1 MKLYRCM
8 NKKEF
13 NEAVELGLQMHCL
26 KGGSFCFLPE
36 NIPAGNGATITPADV
51 LPCIRDGE
59 ILVEFEAP
67 DAMLPQ
73 PVLGSYDDPFA
84 EEDEWGAFRALLSR
98 NTISRHTT
106 VGTLCPCGTPYG
118 GGSGII
124 SIPLPS
130 PTRRRRNEVS
140 TPQG

>member
-36 NIPAGNGATITPADV
+36 NIPTGNGATITPADV

-84 EEDEWGAFRALLSR
+84 EEDEWGCIPGFIVPEYHLPAYNCR
-98 NTISRHTT
+98 NFVPLR
-106 VGTLCPCGTPYG
+106 Y
-118 GGSGII
+118 
-124 SIPLPS
+124 SIWRGEWYNINTAPF
-130 PTRRRRNEVS
+130 TDAAEEE
-140 TPQG
+140 

>member
-36 NIPAGNGATITPADV
+36 NIPTGNGATITPADV

-67 DAMLPQ
+67 DAMLPK

-84 EEDEWGAFRALLSR
+84 EEDEWGVHSGLY
-98 NTISRHTT
+98 
-106 VGTLCPCGTPYG
+106 CP
-118 GGSGII
+118 GI
-124 SIPLPS
+124 PS
-130 PTRRRRNEVS
+130 PGIQLSGLCAPAVLHMEGGVV
-140 TPQG
+140 